1 MKLAQRYNRANLITS
16 FIILTITGIIYYIAI
31 HFILTGKLDKDLI
44 IEEKEIEAYVQ
55 NYGKLPSPG
64 DFLHQKVTYKKLTN
78 GQNIER
84 NFFYDDFYNVA
95 EKENEPGRS
104 LITSVN
110 LNGQNY
116 QVTISKSRV
125 ESEDLVQLIFM
136 ITLAVTIL
144 LLVSLL
150 LINRFVLQR
159 IWSPFYSTLGM
170 MKAFNITQKEEI
182 KPYQTKIDEFNELND
197 SANAMA
203 ARVRKDYKELKS
215 FTDNASHEM
224 MTPLAIVNS
233 KLDSLLQT
241 GTFSTSQGAI
251 IQDIYYA
258 IGRLIKLNQSL
269 LLLAKIENNLIS
281 DVQDIDMRQLVSDK
295 ISQFQEL
302 FEKDGLTLLHELQP
316 SKVRMSKYLADIL
329 LNNLL
334 ANAIR
339 HNHSGGRIEVILEAD
354 FLTISNTGKSE
365 KLDNQLFERFSKSAS
380 SEGTGLGL
388 AISKQICNLYVFSI
402 TYQHRENKHQFMVKF
417 Y

>member
-16 FIILTITGIIYYIAI
+16 FIILTITGVIYYIVI
-31 HFILTGKLDKDLI
+31 HFILTGKLDKDLV
-44 IEEKEIEAYVQ
+44 IEEKEIEAYVN

-64 DFLHQKVTYKKLTN
+64 DFLHQKVTYQKLTTKN
-78 GQNIER
+78 TIER
-84 NFFYDDFYNVA
+84 NFFYNDFYNEE

-104 LITSVN
+104 LVTSVN
-110 LNGQNY
+110 LHGQNY

-125 ESEDLVQLIFM
+125 ELEDLVQLIFM

-150 LINRFVLQR
+150 LINRFLLQR
-159 IWSPFYSTLGM
+159 IWSPFYSTLEM

-182 KPYQTKIDEFNELND
+182 KSQPTKIDEFNELNA

-203 ARVRKDYKELKS
+203 ASVRKDYKELKS

-224 MTPLAIVNS
+224 MTPLAIINS

-241 GTFSTSQGAI
+241 DTFSVAQGAI
-251 IQDIYYA
+251 IEDIYTA

-281 DVQDIDMRQLVSDK
+281 DVENIDMQQLVKEK
-295 ISQFQEL
+295 ILHFQEL
-302 FEKDGLTLLHELQP
+302 FEKGGLRLDQQLQP
-316 SKVRMSKYLADIL
+316 CTVKMSKYLADIL
-329 LNNLL
+329 LNNLV

-339 HNHSGGRIEVILEAD
+339 HNNSGGNITIILHAN
-354 FLTISNTGKSE
+354 FLQVANTGKGE
-365 KLDNQLFERFSKSAS
+365 QLDTQLFERFSKSAN

-388 AISKQICNLYVFSI
+388 AISKQICTLYGFVIS
-402 TYQHRENKHQFMVKF
+402 YQYLENEHQFAVKF
-417 Y
+417 

>member
-16 FIILTITGIIYYIAI
+16 FIILTITGVIYYIAI
-31 HFILTGKLDKDLI
+31 HFILTGKLDKDLV
-44 IEEKEIEAYVQ
+44 IEEKEIEAYVN

-64 DFLHQKVTYKKLTN
+64 DFLHQKVTYQKIPVGKT
-78 GQNIER
+78 IER
-84 NFFYDDFYNVA
+84 SFFYDDFYNEA

-104 LITSVN
+104 LITSVY

-125 ESEDLVQLIFM
+125 ESEDLIQLIFM

-170 MKAFNITQKEEI
+170 MKAFNIAQKEEI
-182 KPYQTKIDEFNELND
+182 IPQLTKIDEFNELND
-197 SANAMA
+197 SANLMA

-224 MTPLAIVNS
+224 MTPLAIINS
-233 KLDSLLQT
+233 KLDTLLQT
-241 GTFSTSQGAI
+241 GTFSVAQGSI
-251 IQDIYYA
+251 IEDIYTA
-258 IGRLIKLNQSL
+258 IRRLIKLNQSL
-269 LLLAKIENNLIS
+269 LLLAKIENKLIS
-281 DVQDIDMRQLVSDK
+281 DVQDIDLQQLVGAK
-295 ISQFQEL
+295 VLQFQEL
-302 FEKDGLTLLHELQP
+302 FEKDGLTLNQELQP
-316 SKVRMSKYLADIL
+316 FKVKMSKYLADIL
-329 LNNLL
+329 LNNLF

-339 HNHSGGRIEVILEAD
+339 HNHYGGNIEILLQVGSLA
-354 FLTISNTGKSE
+354 ISNTGKSE
-365 KLDNQLFERFSKSAS
+365 ELDNQLFERFSKSAS

-388 AISKQICNLYVFSI
+388 AISKQICTLYGFTI
-402 TYQHRENKHQFMVKF
+402 TYQHQENRHQFFIKF
-417 Y
+417 

>member
-16 FIILTITGIIYYIAI
+16 FIILTITGVIYYIAI

-44 IEEKEIEAYVQ
+44 IEEKEIEAYVH

-64 DFLHQKVTYKKLTN
+64 DFLHQKVTYQKHAAGKA
-78 GQNIER
+78 IER
-84 NFFYDDFYNVA
+84 NFFYDDFYNET

-125 ESEDLVQLIFM
+125 ESEDLIQLIFM

-182 KPYQTKIDEFNELND
+182 IPPITKIDEFNELND

-241 GTFSTSQGAI
+241 GTFSASQGAI
-251 IQDIYYA
+251 LQDIYHA

-269 LLLAKIENNLIS
+269 LLLAKIENNLIA
-281 DVQDIDMRQLVSDK
+281 DVQDIEMNQLVGDK
-295 ISQFQEL
+295 ILQFQEL
-302 FEKDGLTLLHELQP
+302 FEKDGLTLVHELQP

-329 LNNLL
+329 LNNLI

-339 HNHSGGRIEVILEAD
+339 HNHPGGSIEVFLD
-354 FLTISNTGKSE
+354 KGFLTISNTGKSE
-365 KLDNQLFERFSKSAS
+365 QLDNQLFERFSKSAA

-388 AISKQICNLYVFSI
+388 AISKQICNLYGFSI
-402 TYQHRENKHQFMVKF
+402 TYQHLENKHQFMIRF
-417 Y
+417 H

>member
-16 FIILTITGIIYYIAI
+16 FIILTITGVIYYIAI
-31 HFILTGKLDKDLI
+31 HFILTGKLDKDLV
-44 IEEKEIEAYVQ
+44 IEEKEIEAYVN

-64 DFLHQKVTYKKLTN
+64 DFLHQKVTYQKNTSGKI
-78 GQNIER
+78 IER
-84 NFFYDDFYNVA
+84 NFFYDDFYNES

-104 LITSVN
+104 LITSVD

-125 ESEDLVQLIFM
+125 ESEDLIQLIFM

-170 MKAFNITQKEEI
+170 MKAFNIAQKEEI
-182 KPYQTKIDEFNELND
+182 KPQVTKIDEFNELND

-203 ARVRKDYKELKS
+203 TRVRKDYRELKS

-224 MTPLAIVNS
+224 MTPLAIINS

-241 GTFSTSQGAI
+241 GTFSVAQGSI
-251 IQDIYYA
+251 IEDIYTA
-258 IGRLIKLNQSL
+258 IGKLIKLNQSL

-281 DVQDIDMRQLVSDK
+281 DVQNIDMQQLVGDK
-295 ISQFQEL
+295 VLQFQEL
-302 FEKDGLTLLHELQP
+302 FEKDGLTLNQELQP
-316 SKVRMSKYLADIL
+316 FEVKMSKYLADIL
-329 LNNLL
+329 LNNLF

-339 HNHSGGRIEVILEAD
+339 HNHSGGNIDIILQAGS
-354 FLTISNTGKSE
+354 LTISNTGKSE
-365 KLDNQLFERFSKSAS
+365 ELDNQLFERFSKSAS

-388 AISKQICNLYVFSI
+388 AISKQICALYGFIIS
-402 TYQHRENKHQFMVKF
+402 YQFQENRHRFLIRF
-417 Y
+417 

>member
-16 FIILTITGIIYYIAI
+16 FIILTITGVIYYIAI
-31 HFILTGKLDKDLI
+31 HFILTRNLDKDLA
-44 IEEKEIEAYVQ
+44 IEEREIEAYVN

-64 DFLHQKVTYKKLTN
+64 DFLHQKVTYQKLTS
-78 GQNIER
+78 GKSVER
-84 NFFYDDFYNVA
+84 NFFYDDFYNET
-95 EKENEPGRS
+95 EKEKEPGRS
-104 LITSVN
+104 LITTVN
-110 LNGQNY
+110 LKGDNY
-116 QVTISKSRV
+116 QVKVSKSRV
-125 ESEDLVQLIFM
+125 ESEDLIQLILM

-182 KPYQTKIDEFNELND
+182 KPQQTKIDEFNELND
-197 SANAMA
+197 SAHAMA

-251 IQDIYYA
+251 LEDIYHA

-281 DVQDIDMRQLVSDK
+281 DVQDIDMQQLAQDK
-295 ISQFQEL
+295 VLQFQEL
-302 FEKDGLTLLHELQP
+302 FEKDNLIIVQELKP

-329 LNNLL
+329 LNNLF

-339 HNHSGGRIEVILEAD
+339 HNHSGGSIKFILQSG

-365 KLDNQLFERFSKSAS
+365 ELDNQLFERFSKSAA
-380 SEGTGLGL
+380 SEGMGLGL
-388 AISKQICNLYVFSI
+388 AISKQICTLYGFSI
-402 TYQHRENKHQFMVKF
+402 TYQHLESKHQFMVKF
-417 Y
+417 

>member
-16 FIILTITGIIYYIAI
+16 FIILTITGVIYYITI
-31 HFILTGKLDKDLI
+31 HFILTEKLDKDLV
-44 IEEKEIEAYVQ
+44 IEEKEIEAYLN
-55 NYGKLPSPG
+55 NYGKLPFPG
-64 DFLHQKVTYKKLTN
+64 DFLHQKVTYRKLIA
-78 GQNIER
+78 GQTIER
-84 NFFYDDFYNVA
+84 SFFYDDFYNEA

-110 LNGQNY
+110 LKGENY
-116 QVTISKSRV
+116 KVTISKSRV
-125 ESEDLVQLIFM
+125 ESEDLIQLIFM

-144 LLVSLL
+144 LLISLL

-182 KPYQTKIDEFNELND
+182 KSQQTKIDEFNELND

-203 ARVRKDYKELKS
+203 ERVRKDYKELKS

-251 IQDIYYA
+251 LEDIYHA

-281 DVQDIDMRQLVSDK
+281 DVQDIDMQQLVSDK
-295 ISQFQEL
+295 VLQFQEL
-302 FEKDGLTLLHELQP
+302 LAKDNLTLVHELQP
-316 SKVRMSKYLADIL
+316 CRVRMSKYLADIL
-329 LNNLL
+329 LNNLF

-339 HNHSGGRIEVILEAD
+339 HNHFGGSIKVILLPG
-354 FLTISNTGKSE
+354 FLIISNTGKNE
-365 KLDNQLFERFSKSAS
+365 KLDNQLFERFAKSTV

-388 AISKQICNLYVFSI
+388 AISKQICTLYGFSI
-402 TYQHRENKHQFMVKF
+402 TYQHLENKHQFQFKF
-417 Y
+417 

>member
-16 FIILTITGIIYYIAI
+16 FIILTITGVIYYIAI
-31 HFILTGKLDKDLI
+31 HFILTGNLDKDLV
-44 IEEKEIEAYVQ
+44 IEEKEIEAYIR

-64 DFLHQKVTYKKLTN
+64 DFLHQKVTYQKLDA
-78 GQNIER
+78 GQHIER
-84 NFFYDDFYNVA
+84 NFFYGNFYN
-95 EKENEPGRS
+95 EEENENEPGRS

-110 LNGQNY
+110 LKGENY
-116 QVTISKSRV
+116 GVTISKSRV
-125 ESEDLVQLIFM
+125 ESEDLIQLIFM

-144 LLVSLL
+144 LLISLL

-182 KPYQTKIDEFNELND
+182 KPYKTKIDEFNELNE

-203 ARVRKDYKELKS
+203 TRVRKDYRELKS

-241 GTFSTSQGAI
+241 GTFSTNQGAI
-251 IQDIYYA
+251 LEDIYHA

-281 DVQDIDMRQLVSDK
+281 DMQDIDMQQLVGDK
-295 ISQFQEL
+295 VLQFHEL
-302 FEKDGLTLLHELQP
+302 LEKDGLTLTKELKP
-316 SKVRMSKYLADIL
+316 SKIRMSKYLADIL
-329 LNNLL
+329 LNNMF

-339 HNHSGGRIEVILEAD
+339 HNHSGGSINILLD
-354 FLTISNTGKSE
+354 TGFLSISNSGKNE
-365 KLDNQLFERFSKSAS
+365 ELDNQLFERFSKSAA

-388 AISKQICNLYVFSI
+388 AISKQICTLYGFSI
-402 TYQHRENKHQFMVKF
+402 SYQHLQNKHQFLIKF
-417 Y
+417 